1 MWSCAE
7 TGVGPDGPDGSLLTR
22 DVLSFY
28 ESQTPACSWQG
39 CKSNRGKRMGWTSC
53 THHLP
58 VTAAAQNP
66 LANILSR
73 QKKIYSQFGSSLLLE
88 VLQIVGQF

>member
-1 MWSCAE
+1 
-7 TGVGPDGPDGSLLTR
+7 
-22 DVLSFY
+22 
-28 ESQTPACSWQG
+28 
-39 CKSNRGKRMGWTSC
+39 MGWTSC

-58 VTAAAQNP
+58 VMAAAQNP